1 MIEIF
6 WRISLNWIL
15 LEDNTIL
22 KWEIVMESTI
32 LKLNPFF
39 SEKIWGYE
47 QWVLSTH
54 KNGHSKIKD
63 NEINLIDHIEKELPI
78 LNKIIK
84 AEDTLSVQVHPDDE
98 FSRLHENDNGK
109 TECWYILEVEED
121 SRLICGIK
129 ENHTKE
135 SFAKVIENGDI
146 EQHLE
151 KISVKPGDMIYIP
164 SGTVHAITGGI
175 KLIEV
180 QQSSDVTYRIYDWG
194 RDREMH
200 IEKSLQV
207 IDYEGKNKG
216 GKIENFTKLETPYF
230 TVEKI
235 DVENAYSD
243 TVDKQDFHSYTV
255 ISGSGKIKSN
265 NDVIN
270 LNKEETIYIPNGV
283 EYKIEGELELLKSY
297 V

>member
-1 MIEIF
+1 MKN
-6 WRISLNWIL
+6 R
-15 LEDNTIL
+15 
-22 KWEIVMESTI
+22 I
-32 LKLNPFF
+32 LKLEPFY
-39 SEKIWGYE
+39 SEKVWGYE
-47 QWVLSTH
+47 EWTLSTH
-54 KNGHSKIKD
+54 RNGHSKIENSD
-63 NEINLIDHIEKELPI
+63 TTLINHIGEELPI

-84 AEDTLSVQVHPDDE
+84 AEDTLSVQVHPDDK

-109 TECWYILEVEED
+109 TECWYILEAEKD
-121 SRLICGIK
+121 SHLICGIK
-129 ENHTKE
+129 DNHTKE
-135 SFAKVIENGDI
+135 SFAKVIEDGEI

-151 KISVKPGDMIYIP
+151 KISVEPGDMIYIP
-164 SGTVHAITGGI
+164 SGTVHAITGGL

-180 QQSSDVTYRIYDWG
+180 QQSSDVTYRMYDWG

-235 DVENAYSD
+235 DVKNVYSD
-243 TVDKQDFHSYTV
+243 AVHEQDFHSYTV
-255 ISGSGKIKSN
+255 INGSGQIKSN
-265 NDVIN
+265 NDVID
-270 LNKEETIYIPNGV
+270 LNKEETIYIPKGV
-283 EYKIEGELELLKSY
+283 EYKIDGELELLKSY